1 MPDGD
6 GVVGGEVDHRLCSEE
21 TEDLSLRGVLGA
33 EQLLVDLDELETR
46 VDLFIHFS
54 CS

>member
-6 GVVGGEVDHRLCSEE
+6 GVVGGEIDHRLCGEE
-21 TEDLSLRGVLGA
+21 TEDLALRGVFGA

-46 VDLFIHFS
+46 VDLSIHFS